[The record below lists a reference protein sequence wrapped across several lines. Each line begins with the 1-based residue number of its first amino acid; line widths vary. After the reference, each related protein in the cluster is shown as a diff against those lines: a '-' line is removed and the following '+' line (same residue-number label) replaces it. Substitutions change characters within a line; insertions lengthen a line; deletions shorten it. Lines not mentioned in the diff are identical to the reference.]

1 MAEIQAGEVLERRD
15 QTTIQGEPVQIPD
28 AERLTHLQCRR
39 YSGCPVCNLHLRSV
53 ATRIGE
59 IEAAGVREVVVF
71 HSDAETMRQYQGDL
85 PFAVISD
92 PEKRLYAEFG
102 VEKKMSPLKALNL
115 KLLKT
120 IPRAALR
127 APSKRKSIGI
137 GEEKFNNPADF
148 LIDSD
153 GRVVAAKYA
162 THIADQWSV
171 DELLGLA
178 RAR

>member
-1 MAEIQAGEVLERRD
+1 MAQVKAGDVLERRE
-15 QTTIQGEPVQIPD
+15 QTTIQGEPVQVPD
-28 AERLTHLQCRR
+28 AERLTHLQFRR

-53 ATRIGE
+53 VTRIGD
-59 IEAAGVREVVVF
+59 IEGAGIREVVVF
-71 HSDAETMRQYQGDL
+71 HSDAETMRQFQGQL

-92 PEKRLYAEFG
+92 PEKELYAEFG
-102 VEKKMSPLKALNL
+102 VEKKMSPLAALNL

-148 LIDSD
+148 LIEPG
-153 GRVVAAKYA
+153 GRVVAAKYGS
-162 THIADQWSV
+162 HIADQWSV
-171 DELLGLA
+171 DELLELA
-178 RAR
+178 ESR